1 MPIFLC
7 AWSEVLCYFNE
18 LFRLVAGCIWA
29 VTTSSMNNC
38 YCLLRARCMEFMQ
51 IQSKGKMCVCV
62 WGCLGIIVFQMSFFH
77 VNHTHTSTHTK
88 RTEQM
93 MVMMI
98 KILSIWRYCVG
109 LVFVC
114 MCVWW
119 WHFFEHFCSLS
130 LMWQVHPSLLGR
142 PSLPI

>member
-1 MPIFLC
+1 
-7 AWSEVLCYFNE
+7 
-18 LFRLVAGCIWA
+18 
-29 VTTSSMNNC
+29 
-38 YCLLRARCMEFMQ
+38 
-51 IQSKGKMCVCV
+51 
-62 WGCLGIIVFQMSFFH
+62 MSFFH

-130 LMWQVHPSLLGR
+130 LM
-142 PSLPI
+142 